1 MTNIYDRPPCCAADA
16 LRRIR
21 TIPINGIPTGIAML
35 EMIFDEVNTLG
46 IADDTFLKKAL
57 LERVKVYNYVPE
69 TAGEAYAEALI
80 REYRNYRPTG
90 T

>member
-1 MTNIYDRPPCCAADA
+1 
-16 LRRIR
+16 
-21 TIPINGIPTGIAML
+21 
-35 EMIFDEVNTLG
+35 VNTLG
-46 IADDTFLKKAL
+46 IVDDTSLKKAL